1 LTTPAVSSNAAK
13 ATTPF
18 RHSPHE
24 IHLDQH
30 GQTFSSLV
38 CDRAFEIRPFRTH
51 FGNPEFLMYDQFIR
65 RRMAA
70 ILGDDMSVL
79 SRSLAVPVQML

>member
-1 LTTPAVSSNAAK
+1 LTTPAISSNAAK
-13 ATTPF
+13 ATAPF

-38 CDRAFEIRPFRTH
+38 CDWAFEIRPFRAH

-65 RRMAA
+65 RCMAS
-70 ILGDDMSVL
+70 ILGDNMPL
-79 SRSLAVPVQML
+79 PSRSLAVSVQML

>member
-18 RHSPHE
+18 RHNPHE

-38 CDRAFEIRPFRTH
+38 CDRAFEIRPFRAH

-65 RRMAA
+65 RRMAS
-70 ILGDDMSVL
+70 ILGDNMPL
-79 SRSLAVPVQML
+79 PSRSLAVPVQMP

>member
-1 LTTPAVSSNAAK
+1 LKTPAISSNAAK

-18 RHSPHE
+18 RHPPHE
-24 IHLDQH
+24 IHLYQH

-38 CDRAFEIRPFRTH
+38 CDRAFEIRPFRAH

-65 RRMAA
+65 RRMAS
-70 ILGDDMSVL
+70 ILGDNMPL
-79 SRSLAVPVQML
+79 PSRSLAVPVQMP

>member
-1 LTTPAVSSNAAK
+1 LATPAISSNAAK

-24 IHLDQH
+24 THLDQH

-38 CDRAFEIRPFRTH
+38 CDRAFEIRLFRAH
-51 FGNPEFLMYDQFIR
+51 FGNPIFLMYDQFIR
-65 RRMAA
+65 RRMIS
-70 ILGDDMSVL
+70 ILGANMPL
-79 SRSLAVPVQML
+79 PSRSLAVPVQML